1 MTIDVRNVGGIVG
14 THVGVVT
21 VSNKLTISLCVVM
34 WLAVVIAAD
43 LNWPTHMGDQG
54 ALVEAI
60 RGLF

>member
-1 MTIDVRNVGGIVG
+1 MDGMVS
-14 THVGVVT
+14 HVM
-21 VSNKLTISLCVVM
+21 SHKLTISLCVVM

-54 ALVEAI
+54 ALMEAI

>member
-1 MTIDVRNVGGIVG
+1 MDGM
-14 THVGVVT
+14 
-21 VSNKLTISLCVVM
+21 VSHAMSHKLTISLSVIM

-54 ALVEAI
+54 ALMEAI